1 MSQSPIFN
9 DAKGQTTPLGL
20 RASDLNNQLRAAGN
34 DPEKIAEV
42 TFGAI
47 ALSVGLAR
55 TLKDFLQK

>member
-1 MSQSPIFN
+1 MTKTKQALQIEC
-9 DAKGQTTPLGL
+9 DEVLE
-20 RASDLNNQLRAAGN
+20 RAADLNDQLRAAGT

-47 ALSVGLAR
+47 GLSVGLAR